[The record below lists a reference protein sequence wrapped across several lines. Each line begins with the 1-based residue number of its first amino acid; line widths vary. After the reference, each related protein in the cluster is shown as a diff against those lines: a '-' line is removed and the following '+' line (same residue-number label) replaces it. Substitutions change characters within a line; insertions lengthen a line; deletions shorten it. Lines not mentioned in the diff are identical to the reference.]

1 MPHFDLSSGEHYQA
15 EAFELTPAARRHT
28 ETDDAEEA
36 YILRSKLT
44 PGKPNKQGVT
54 TEWLRPA
61 FALQIG
67 AWVRKGTCSKAG
79 LLLGR
84 FFTGRALRVRS
95 LSNLLQARCQTN
107 LRLWYAGKPCL
118 DPLVPIKDQPRE
130 ITSNGWH
137 CEKNYFI
144 LTGTFTLQVLLMM
157 AVKLPCGESPPFIV
171 FVTLHDLCPQVVGN
185 VSWRS

>member
-15 EAFELTPAARRHT
+15 EASVLTPAARRHT

-67 AWVRKGTCSKAG
+67 AWIRKGTCSKS
-79 LLLGR
+79 R
-84 FFTGRALRVRS
+84 ISTGPIFYWEGAS
-95 LSNLLQARCQTN
+95 
-107 LRLWYAGKPCL
+107 G
-118 DPLVPIKDQPRE
+118 PLV
-130 ITSNGWH
+130 
-137 CEKNYFI
+137 
-144 LTGTFTLQVLLMM
+144 
-157 AVKLPCGESPPFIV
+157 VKPVASPLPNQFEAMVRWETVP
-171 FVTLHDLCPQVVGN
+171 
-185 VSWRS
+185 